1 MKINTY
7 VKFFYQKLKER
18 PIYQN
23 LAFTWKQYFFW
34 MLFFQLLRLI
44 FLVYNWSEV
53 GESSILEVLK
63 AFWYAIYL
71 DNSATGYVMMFPI
84 LISIIKSCFRV
95 NVFNQIIRIYHIV
108 VMFIAT
114 AISIAEL
121 PLYDEWKVKINFKA
135 ISYLARPNEVFETAS
150 IWNVIFGFLAIGLI
164 LFLAINAF
172 NKWVYP
178 KEKQARSFV
187 ASLIHLVLLPICFIW
202 GIRGGLQ
209 EIPIHQ
215 ADAYY
220 SKNNFLNLVAV
231 NSAWNLGSSIDKNHY
246 FQNTNPYVFMS
257 EKEAKILVNDLYSVP
272 KDTVIEVLN
281 TQIKPNIVILLLESW
296 SADCIKSLGGYD
308 SITPHFD
315 ALAKEGILFTNVFG
329 SGGLSDQGI
338 SAVLSGQPSLPEVI
352 VVNQPDKF
360 VKLPSISSDL
370 KKNGYYT
377 SFMFGGQLSYGNIKA
392 YLMTKDF
399 DEIKDIADM
408 PSSIPRGRLGI
419 HDEYMLQRF
428 ADKLNRQ
435 KTPFFSML
443 FTLSSH
449 SPYDMPYGEK
459 FKWGGDAQKYINSM
473 AYADS
478 SIGLFFDKVK
488 KMPFYKNTLFILVS
502 DHSHNSPKG
511 WHPYAQQYRR
521 IAMMLYGEPI
531 KKEYR
536 GTTIPIYCSQTD
548 LAVTLL
554 KQLKYQHS
562 TYRWSKNLFNP
573 YSKSFCYYAYDAGFG
588 WVSDSNY
595 FAFMHDDKSLLF
607 HQFSSKQDSLN
618 HLKYGHAYIQL
629 LFQEYLDF

>member
-1 MKINTY
+1 MKIKIN
-7 VKFFYQKLKER
+7 FLHHRLKES
-18 PIYQN
+18 PFFQN
-23 LAFTWKQYFFW
+23 LAFTCKQYLFW
-34 MLFFQLLRLI
+34 MLFFQFLRLI
-44 FLVYNWSEV
+44 FLIYNWSEV
-53 GESSILEVLK
+53 GNSSITEVLK
-63 AFWYAIYL
+63 SFWYAIYL

-84 LISIIKSCFRV
+84 LISVFKSLFRK
-95 NVFNQIIRIYHIV
+95 NFFNQILRIYH
-108 VMFIAT
+108 FIIIFIGT
-114 AISIAEL
+114 SISIAEL
-121 PLYDEWKVKINFKA
+121 PLYDEWKVKMNFKA
-135 ISYLARPNEVFETAS
+135 LSYLARPKEVFETAS
-150 IWNVIFGFLAIGLI
+150 VWNIIVGFLAIGLI
-164 LFLAINAF
+164 LFLASKIF

-178 KEKQARSFV
+178 KEKQNRSFV
-187 ASLIHLVLLPICFIW
+187 ASFVHLVLLPICFIW

-215 ADAYY
+215 ADVYY

-246 FQNTNPYVFMS
+246 FKNTNPYVFMPF
-257 EKEAKILVNDLYSVP
+257 EKARSTVDSLYFVP
-272 KDTVIEVLN
+272 KDTTIQFLN
-281 TQIKPNIVILLLESW
+281 INTKPNIVILLLESW

-338 SAVLSGQPSLPEVI
+338 SAVLSAQPALPEVI

-370 KKNGYYT
+370 KKKGYFT
-377 SFMFGGQLSYGNIKA
+377 SFAFGGQLSYGNIKA

-408 PSSIPRGRLGI
+408 PNSIPRGRLGI
-419 HDEYMLQRF
+419 HDEFMLQWF
-428 ADKLNRQ
+428 ADKLNSQ
-435 KTPFFSML
+435 KMPFFSML

-531 KKEYR
+531 NKEYR
-536 GTTIPIYCSQTD
+536 GTKISTYCSQTD
-548 LAVTLL
+548 LAVTLF
-554 KQLKYQHS
+554 KQLKYPHS
-562 TYRWSKNLFNP
+562 TYRWSKDLFNP
-573 YSKSFCYYAYDAGFG
+573 YARSFCYYAYDAGYG

-595 FAFMHDDKSLLF
+595 YAYMHDDKSLLF
-607 HQFSSKQDSLN
+607 HQFSNQQDSLK
-618 HLKYGHAYIQL
+618 HIKYGQAYIQL